1 MNIAVYCGS
10 GSGNNPKFTESARIL
25 GRWIGEN
32 GHTLVYGGASKGL
45 MGAIA
50 GAVIEAGGKVIG
62 VIPDVAIIQA
72 RKHTGLTELIETKS
86 MAERKSKMIELADA
100 FVALPGGIGT
110 LDEITEVMSL
120 SSLEIIK
127 GPVVLYDT
135 DGYYKPLQAVL
146 DNILSVE
153 FGRREYFENVLL
165 SEDIQEVA
173 RFLSNEMDYEV

>member
-10 GSGNNPKFTESARIL
+10 SSGNNPRFIEAAKEL
-25 GRWIGEN
+25 GTWIGKN

-45 MGAIA
+45 MGAVA
-50 GAVIEAGGKVIG
+50 GAVIEAGGRVIG

-72 RKHTGLTELIETKS
+72 RKHTGLTELIETGS

-120 SSLEIIK
+120 CSLSIVKAPI
-127 GPVVLYDT
+127 VLFNT
-135 DGYYKPLQAVL
+135 GGYYEPLKAVL
-146 DNILSVE
+146 DNVISAE
-153 FGRREYFENVLL
+153 FGREEYFSNVLL
-165 SEDIQEVA
+165 SED
-173 RFLSNEMDYEV
+173 LNEIADHLK